1 MRERLLS
8 SVARPDARS
17 CSPSERA
24 MGVLRTFAPPI
35 ACTGGTDASTDG
47 RRERID
53 TMAEGGM
60 SGLDGKRK
68 KKTV

>member
-1 MRERLLS
+1 
-8 SVARPDARS
+8 
-17 CSPSERA
+17 